1 MNGATRHDHK
11 ARYDGADAESLAHAI
26 VRLPVVIDLM
36 RKELAVISESF
47 LDPEQAGRLEDTA
60 ARIFSNGAASLR
72 GAVERDGT
80 DMQPPEG
87 CTWIALLIRSR
98 ETLASRLDE
107 AAEALRD
114 GSGRPGRDRQRPPAD

>member
-1 MNGATRHDHK
+1 MHRWIH
-11 ARYDGADAESLAHAI
+11 DGADVESLARAI

-36 RKELAVISESF
+36 RKELAVIPESF

-72 GAVERDGT
+72 DAMGRDGT
-80 DMQPPEG
+80 DMQAPEG

-114 GSGRPGRDRQRPPAD
+114 GVGRPGRDRQRPPTV